1 MQALDGVKGKAQLKA
16 VDLNMQQPTH
26 PPLEINKGCRYS
38 LSRLRTSHGLA
49 SVCKCP
55 LNVFCDNT
63 LLIPGNGLVVHH
75 SATLGLVVVDRNT
88 VPVGPAD
95 VNLSFGAHP
104 AELAAHVVFL
114 HPLHNFA
121 VRMHA

>member
-1 MQALDGVKGKAQLKA
+1 MK
-16 VDLNMQQPTH
+16 
-26 PPLEINKGCRYS
+26 S
-38 LSRLRTSHGLA
+38 LIHTFLT
-49 SVCKCP
+49 
-55 LNVFCDNT
+55 
-63 LLIPGNGLVVHH
+63 PGNGLVVHH

-104 AELAAHVVFL
+104 AELAARVVFL

-121 VRMHA
+121 VRMNA

>member
-1 MQALDGVKGKAQLKA
+1 M
-16 VDLNMQQPTH
+16 
-26 PPLEINKGCRYS
+26 
-38 LSRLRTSHGLA
+38 
-49 SVCKCP
+49 
-55 LNVFCDNT
+55 
-63 LLIPGNGLVVHH
+63 HH

-104 AELAAHVVFL
+104 AELAARVVFL

-121 VRMHA
+121 VGGYESENVYHMLTRCTGSAVQFQQPHEAVSLISLVLCNTFH